1 MVDVNDKFTR
11 QSGEDQSTHFAR
23 LARELWG
30 CVDEIKRITVPQL
43 ERRLDGFERTM
54 DRLHFD
60 RERDLAV
67 RAEEQ
72 KATENWRRETRSRLE
87 LVENQVEAIRLS
99 TGTKKSSN
107 SLFEVDFKTLVLIA
121 TAVGAVVYEV
131 LRRSTLP

>member
-1 MVDVNDKFTR
+1 MVDINDKFSR
-11 QSGEDQSTHFAR
+11 QEGEDQASHFAR

-30 CVDEIKRITVPQL
+30 CVDEVKRITVPQL
-43 ERRLDGFERTM
+43 ERRLDGFERKM
-54 DRLHFD
+54 DRLHYD

-72 KATENWRRETRSRLE
+72 KATETWRRETRERLE
-87 LVENQVEAIRLS
+87 RVEQKMESFRS
-99 TGTKKSSN
+99 TWSAKS

-121 TAVGAVVYEV
+121 TAIGAVVYEV